1 MTKKYIKHMEHT
13 FWSPKQQST
22 VPCPNNRYDIRDKSI
37 PRSSVLVEK
46 GSNTPCVLVMQ
57 KIRKEHFVQLKTID
71 FNVRRI
77 SLMLRLTSTYYA
89 FGCKK
94 CICKNCH
101 LRNLYGCTA
110 GTCVACKKKF
120 FLVNFSML
128 LEGDVIRYRLD
139 SFYYCNKCLSHKNS
153 TMNEKRF
160 DVKQKYIPRPMANFI
175 KSANTFSRIQ
185 AQDESGIKLMQKRKD
200 SQ

>member
-1 MTKKYIKHMEHT
+1 MLLVVKNASARIVTSEIYTGALLEHA
-13 FWSPKQQST
+13 
-22 VPCPNNRYDIRDKSI
+22 
-37 PRSSVLVEK
+37 L
-46 GSNTPCVLVMQ
+46 
-57 KIRKEHFVQLKTID
+57 H
-71 FNVRRI
+71 
-77 SLMLRLTSTYYA
+77 A
-89 FGCKK
+89 
-94 CICKNCH
+94 
-101 LRNLYGCTA
+101 
-110 GTCVACKKKF
+110 KKKI

-175 KSANTFSRIQ
+175 KSANTFSRIR
-185 AQDESGIKLMQKRKD
+185 AQDESGIKLMQKRRD